1 MSDLHFAHIVLNVT
15 VLKHSREFYEKV
27 LRGFRV
33 ADESDHHV
41 GYSNGSFSVWL
52 ADEDREGSPFVGTA
66 TDKAVG
72 LHHVSWKV
80 ETMEELKEWE
90 SYLREQGIEMAKSG
104 ITDDD
109 FGGQGIFFRDPDGVR
124 LEIHLG

>member
-1 MSDLHFAHIVLNVT
+1 MDLKFAHIVLNVT
-15 VLKHSREFYEKV
+15 NIKRSRLFYETI
-27 LRGFRV
+27 LQGFNV
-33 ADESDHHV
+33 VDQSEHHA
-41 GYSNGSFSVWL
+41 GFSNGKFSVWI
-52 ADEDREGSPFVGTA
+52 ADEDMKRNPYVGTA

-72 LHHVSWKV
+72 FHHFAWKV

-90 SYLREQGIEMAKSG
+90 AYLSENKIEMSKGG

-109 FGGQGIFFRDPDGVR
+109 FGGQGIFFRDPDNIR